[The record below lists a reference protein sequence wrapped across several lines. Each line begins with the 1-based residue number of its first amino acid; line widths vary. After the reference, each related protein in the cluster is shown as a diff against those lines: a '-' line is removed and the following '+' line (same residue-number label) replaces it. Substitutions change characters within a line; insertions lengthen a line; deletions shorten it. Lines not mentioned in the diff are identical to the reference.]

1 MLFSTKSVYILC
13 IYTVKGTICHFQAS
27 MLGVCLGYG
36 WGMLGGGLDGIST
49 SSVLNQYND
58 GNYYI
63 AADTI
68 AYLGLW

>member
-1 MLFSTKSVYILC
+1 
-13 IYTVKGTICHFQAS
+13 

-36 WGMLGGGLDGIST
+36 WGMLGGGLDGISFG
-49 SSVLNQYND
+49 SVLSQYND

-68 AYLGLW
+68 AYLGLWYRISLKEA